1 MKTTSPTSQL
11 THLGNFFAKRF
22 APVALF
28 VMAILTMITGNDSAL
43 LSAYP
48 WLILAWPT
56 GMRSFSPVSGCV
68 PFSTITPSW
77 KPSPAS
83 TSAISAVER
92 SPLLIVQRQ

>member
-1 MKTTSPTSQL
+1 MENIMKTTSPTSQL

-28 VMAILTMITGNDSAL
+28 VMATLTMITGNDSAL

-56 GMRSFSPVSGCV
+56 GMLFLASIWLRSFLDDHAELETVAGID
-68 PFSTITPSW
+68 F
-77 KPSPAS
+77 
-83 TSAISAVER
+83 R
-92 SPLLIVQRQ
+92 HYPLWNGRHS